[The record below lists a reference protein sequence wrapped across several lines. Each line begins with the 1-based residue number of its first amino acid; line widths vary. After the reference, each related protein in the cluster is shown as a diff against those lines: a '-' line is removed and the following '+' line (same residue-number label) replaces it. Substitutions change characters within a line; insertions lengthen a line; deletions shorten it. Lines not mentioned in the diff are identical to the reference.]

1 MHRPPAR
8 IQLCARRRAHR
19 PDRAHHPA
27 VHRPRRAGA
36 AQGARARPVTEAAA
50 PRPTPCGCARLSRL
64 VARARTVAWTFACP
78 RRTSPMSVCLS
89 RSLAR
94 RLFLGSRSE
103 AVRAPY
109 ARRAVR
115 MLSGRTGYVSRK
127 TIASCAHATP
137 TAPLPL
143 ALRPA
148 KAPGAEITHTQAPQ
162 DTPRTGTQDT
172 HSLRPLAARS
182 DSTHL
187 IVRGR
192 SSTRSSARSSSIGR
206 PISRS

>member
-1 MHRPPAR
+1 ML
-8 IQLCARRRAHR
+8 IT
-19 PDRAHHPA
+19 
-27 VHRPRRAGA
+27 RPRRAGA

-50 PRPTPCGCARLSRL
+50 PRPTPCGCALSRL

-78 RRTSPMSVCLS
+78 RRTSPMSVFVVA
-89 RSLAR
+89 LAR

-109 ARRAVR
+109 AEPYVCCRAERV
-115 MLSGRTGYVSRK
+115 TSR
-127 TIASCAHATP
+127 CERQLPVAHATASP
-137 TAPLPL
+137 SL

-162 DTPRTGTQDT
+162 DTPRTDTQDT